1 MKQLKDN
8 FLSDS
13 WNQQDVTTEIYFTG
27 RKLIVGAINDG
38 YVME

>member
-13 WNQQDVTTEIYFTG
+13 WTQQDETIEIYFTG
-27 RKLIVGAINDG
+27 KKLIVDATNDG
-38 YVME
+38 YLME